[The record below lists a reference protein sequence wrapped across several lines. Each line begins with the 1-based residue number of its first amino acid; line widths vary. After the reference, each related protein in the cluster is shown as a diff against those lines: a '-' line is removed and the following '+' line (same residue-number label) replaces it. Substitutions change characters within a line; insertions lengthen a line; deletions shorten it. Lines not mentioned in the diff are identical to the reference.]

1 MSERSEPH
9 SKSERS
15 EPHSKSDDSPGIF
28 ARLGVPTI
36 INAAGPAT
44 RLGGGRADPKV
55 AAAVAD
61 AMGQCVAIETLQER
75 ASEIIAEHTGAEAG
89 LVTSGAA
96 AALLLAAAAS
106 LTGLD
111 PARMGRLPH
120 VAGRNRIL
128 IPRSHRNLYDHALRT
143 AGAELVEVGIADR
156 FAGAGVRDTEA
167 WELGA
172 AIDER
177 TAAIAYVA
185 QSYSQP
191 PLEQVIAAAHARG
204 VPVIV
209 DAAGRLPPQSN
220 LRAFIDAGAD
230 LVCFSGGKA
239 IGGPQGTGIL
249 CGRRRLVGAAAL
261 QPFDQDVLPE
271 LWRPPSWIAGEPP
284 LAGAPHHGIGRPC
297 KVGKEQIA
305 GLLVALQRFA
315 AVPDSERIAG
325 WRRLSDRLVE
335 LLSDAPCTVHLDDG
349 RDGTPIVEVRPE
361 RADAL
366 ELTAALQR
374 GDPAIHVNAGGVR
387 EGVLRLSPACLSER
401 DVAVIGDRLR
411 ALL

>member
-1 MSERSEPH
+1 MRERN
-9 SKSERS
+9 
-15 EPHSKSDDSPGIF
+15 EPHSKSDAAPSIF

-44 RLGGGRADPKV
+44 RLGGGRADPEV
-55 AAAVAD
+55 AAAVAE

-96 AALLLAAAAS
+96 AALLLGAAAC

-111 PARMGRLPH
+111 PDRMGRLPH

-156 FAGAGVRDTEA
+156 FSGAGVRDTEA

-191 PLEQVIAAAHARG
+191 PLEQVIAEAHAHG
-204 VPVIV
+204 LPVIV

-261 QPFDQDVLPE
+261 QLFDQDVLPE
-271 LWRPPSWIAGEPP
+271 LWRPPSWIACEPP

-315 AVPDSERIAG
+315 AIPDRERIAG
-325 WRRLSDRLVE
+325 WRRLSDRLVD
-335 LLSDAPCTVHLDDG
+335 LLDDAPCQATIDDS
-349 RDGTPIVEVRPE
+349 RDGTPVVDVRPE
-361 RADAL
+361 RRDAL
-366 ELTAALQR
+366 ELTTALQ
-374 GDPAIHVNAGGVR
+374 GGAPPIHVNAGGVR
-387 EGVLRLSPACLSER
+387 EGLLRFSPACLSE
-401 DVAVIGDRLR
+401 DEVAVIGDRLR

>member
-1 MSERSEPH
+1 MSDS
-9 SKSERS
+9 
-15 EPHSKSDDSPGIF
+15 SPGIF
-28 ARLGVPTI
+28 ASLGVPTI

-44 RLGGGRADPKV
+44 RLGGGRADPAV
-55 AAAVAD
+55 AAAVAE

-75 ASEIIAEHTGAEAG
+75 ASQIIAEHTGAEAG

-96 AALLLAAAAS
+96 AALLLAAAAC

-111 PARMGRLPH
+111 PDRMGRLPH
-120 VAGRNRIL
+120 VAGRSRIL

-143 AGAELVEVGIADR
+143 AGAELVEIGIADR
-156 FAGAGVRDTEA
+156 FSGAGVRDTEA

-172 AIDER
+172 AIDDR

-191 PLEQVIAAAHARG
+191 PLEQVIAQAHARG

-220 LRAFIDAGAD
+220 LRAFVDAGAD

-261 QPFDQDVLPE
+261 QLFDQDVMPE

-284 LAGAPHHGIGRPC
+284 IAGAPHHGIGRPC

-315 AVPDSERIAG
+315 AVPDRERIAG

-335 LLSDAPCTVHLDDG
+335 LLNGAPCQVRLDDS
-349 RDGTPIVEVRPE
+349 RDGTPIVEVRPD
-361 RADAL
+361 RGDAL
-366 ELTAALQR
+366 ALTAALQD
-374 GDPAIHVNAGGVR
+374 GDPPIHVNAGGVR
-387 EGVLRLSPACLSER
+387 EGLLRLNPTCLSDPE
-401 DVAVIGDRLR
+401 VEAIGERLR

>member
-1 MSERSEPH
+1 MPV
-9 SKSERS
+9 
-15 EPHSKSDDSPGIF
+15 SDRPPGIF

-44 RLGGGRADPKV
+44 RLGGGRADPEV
-55 AAAVAD
+55 AAAVAE
-61 AMGQCVAIETLQER
+61 AMGHCVAIDALQER
-75 ASEIIAEHTGAEAG
+75 ASQIIAQHTGAEAG

-96 AALLLAAAAS
+96 AALLLGAAAC

-111 PARMGRLPH
+111 PGRMGRLPH

-156 FAGAGVRDTEA
+156 FSGAGVRDTEA

-185 QSYSQP
+185 QPHSQP
-191 PLEQVIAAAHARG
+191 PLERVIAEAHGRG

-220 LRAFIDAGAD
+220 LRAFVAAGAD

-261 QPFDQDVLPE
+261 QLFDQDVLPE
-271 LWRPPSWIAGEPP
+271 LWRPPAWIADEPP
-284 LAGAPHHGIGRPC
+284 MAGAPHHGIGRPC

-315 AVPDSERIAG
+315 AVSDGERIAG
-325 WRRLSDRLVE
+325 WRRLAERLAE
-335 LLSDAPCTVHLDDG
+335 SLSGAPCAVSVHG
-349 RDGTPIVEVRPE
+349 GGGGAPAVEVRPE
-361 RADAL
+361 RRSAL
-366 ELTAALQR
+366 EVTAALQR
-374 GDPAIHVNAGGVR
+374 GDPAIYVNAGGVR
-387 EGVLRLSPACLSER
+387 EGALRIDPTCLSDPE
-401 DVAVIGDRLR
+401 VAVIADRLR

>member
-1 MSERSEPH
+1 MSEP
-9 SKSERS
+9 
-15 EPHSKSDDSPGIF
+15 PQGIF

-36 INAAGPAT
+36 INASGPAT
-44 RLGGGRADPKV
+44 RLGGGRADPEV
-55 AAAVAD
+55 AAAVAA
-61 AMGQCVAIETLQER
+61 AMGDCVAIDALQER
-75 ASEIIAEHTGAEAG
+75 ASQIIAEHTGAEAG

-96 AALLLAAAAS
+96 AALLLGAAAC

-111 PARMGRLPH
+111 PDRMSRLPH
-120 VAGRNRIL
+120 VQGRNRIL
-128 IPRSHRNLYDHALRT
+128 IPRSHRNLYDHAIRT

-156 FAGAGVRDTEA
+156 FSGAGVRDTEA

-185 QSYSQP
+185 QPYSQP
-191 PLEQVIAAAHARG
+191 PLEQVIAQAHGRG

-220 LRAFIDAGAD
+220 LRAFVAAGAD

-249 CGRRRLVGAAAL
+249 CGNRRLVGAAAL
-261 QPFDQDVLPE
+261 QLFDQDVLPE
-271 LWRPPSWIAGEPP
+271 LWRPPAWIADAPI
-284 LAGAPHHGIGRPC
+284 AGAPHHGIGRPC

-315 AVPDSERIAG
+315 ATPDEDRIAG
-325 WRRLSDRLVE
+325 WRRLADRLAD
-335 LLSDAPCTVHLDDG
+335 LLRGAPCRVRVDDG
-349 RDGTPIVEVRPE
+349 GDGVPIVEVRPE
-361 RADAL
+361 RRSAL
-366 ELTAALQR
+366 EVTDALQR
-374 GDPAIHVNAGGVR
+374 GDPAIYVNAGGVR
-387 EGVLRLSPACLSER
+387 EGVLRFNPTCLSAPEA
-401 DVAVIGDRLR
+401 AVIAGRLR

>member
-9 SKSERS
+9 SKS
-15 EPHSKSDDSPGIF
+15 DIAPGIF

-44 RLGGGRADPKV
+44 RLGGGRADPEV
-55 AAAVAD
+55 AAAVAE

-96 AALLLAAAAS
+96 AALLLAAAAC

-111 PARMGRLPH
+111 PGRMGRLPH

-156 FAGAGVRDTEA
+156 FSGAGVRDTEA

-172 AIDER
+172 AVDER

-191 PLEQVIAAAHARG
+191 PLEQVIAEAHARG
-204 VPVIV
+204 LPVIV

-261 QPFDQDVLPE
+261 QLFDQDVLPE
-271 LWRPPSWIAGEPP
+271 LWRPPSWIACEPP

-315 AVPDSERIAG
+315 AVPDRERIAG

-335 LLSDAPCTVHLDDG
+335 LLRDTPCHATIDDG

-361 RADAL
+361 RRDAL
-366 ELTAALQR
+366 ELTTALQG
-374 GDPAIHVNAGGVR
+374 GDPPIHVNAGGVR
-387 EGVLRLSPACLSER
+387 EGLLRFSPACLSEPE
-401 DVAVIGDRLR
+401 VAVIGDRLR

>member
-1 MSERSEPH
+1 M
-9 SKSERS
+9 
-15 EPHSKSDDSPGIF
+15 
-28 ARLGVPTI
+28 
-36 INAAGPAT
+36 
-44 RLGGGRADPKV
+44 GGGRADPEV
-55 AAAVAD
+55 AAAVAE

-75 ASEIIAEHTGAEAG
+75 AGEIIAEHTGAEAG

-96 AALLLAAAAS
+96 AALLLAAAAC

-111 PARMGRLPH
+111 PDRMGRLPH

-156 FAGAGVRDTEA
+156 FSGAGVRDTEA

-172 AIDER
+172 AIDDR

-191 PLEQVIAAAHARG
+191 PLEQVIAEAHARG

-261 QPFDQDVLPE
+261 QLFDQDVLPE
-271 LWRPPSWIAGEPP
+271 LWRPPSWITGEPP

-315 AVPDSERIAG
+315 AVPDRERIAG

-335 LLSDAPCTVHLDDG
+335 LLDGAPCRATIDDG

-361 RADAL
+361 RRDAL
-366 ELTAALQR
+366 ELTTALQG
-374 GDPAIHVNAGGVR
+374 GDPPIHVNAGGVR
-387 EGVLRLSPACLSER
+387 EGLLRFSPACLSEPE
-401 DVAVIGDRLR
+401 VAVIGDRLR

>member
-1 MSERSEPH
+1 MPVSGRP
-9 SKSERS
+9 
-15 EPHSKSDDSPGIF
+15 PGIF

-44 RLGGGRADPKV
+44 RLGGGRADTEV
-55 AAAVAD
+55 AAAVAE
-61 AMGQCVAIETLQER
+61 AMAECVAIDALQER
-75 ASEIIAEHTGAEAG
+75 ASQIIARHTGAEAG

-96 AALLLAAAAS
+96 AALLLGAAAC

-111 PARMGRLPH
+111 PGRMGRLPH

-156 FAGAGVRDTEA
+156 FSGAGVRDTEA

-172 AIDER
+172 AIDDR

-185 QSYSQP
+185 QPYSQP
-191 PLEQVIAAAHARG
+191 PLKRVIAEAHRRG

-209 DAAGRLPPQSN
+209 DAAGRLPPQGN
-220 LRAFIDAGAD
+220 LRAFITAGAD

-261 QPFDQDVLPE
+261 QLFDQDVLPE
-271 LWRPPSWIAGEPP
+271 LWRPPSWLADEPP
-284 LAGAPHHGIGRPC
+284 MAGAPHHGIGRPC

-315 AVPDSERIAG
+315 ATPDDERTAG
-325 WRRLSDRLVE
+325 WRRRAERVAESLSG
-335 LLSDAPCTVHLDDG
+335 APCRVRVDEGGDGVPTVE
-349 RDGTPIVEVRPE
+349 IRPL
-361 RADAL
+361 RRSAL
-366 ELTAALQR
+366 EVTAALQR
-374 GDPAIHVNAGGVR
+374 GDPAIYVNAGGVR
-387 EGVLRLSPACLSER
+387 QGALLVNPTCLSDSEAAV
-401 DVAVIGDRLR
+401 VADRLH

>member
-1 MSERSEPH
+1 MPV
-9 SKSERS
+9 
-15 EPHSKSDDSPGIF
+15 SDRPPGIF
-28 ARLGVPTI
+28 ARLGVPAI

-44 RLGGGRADPKV
+44 RLGGGRADPEV
-55 AAAVAD
+55 AAAVAE
-61 AMGQCVAIETLQER
+61 AMGHCVAIDALQER
-75 ASEIIAEHTGAEAG
+75 ASQIIAQHTGAEAG

-96 AALLLAAAAS
+96 AALLLGAAAC

-111 PARMGRLPH
+111 PGRMGRLPH

-156 FAGAGVRDTEA
+156 FSGAGVRDTEA

-185 QSYSQP
+185 QPHSQP
-191 PLEQVIAAAHARG
+191 PLERVIAEAHGRG

-220 LRAFIDAGAD
+220 LRAFVAAGAD

-261 QPFDQDVLPE
+261 QLFDQDVLPE
-271 LWRPPSWIAGEPP
+271 LWRPPSWIADEPP
-284 LAGAPHHGIGRPC
+284 MAGAPHHGIGRPC

-315 AVPDSERIAG
+315 AVSDGERIAG
-325 WRRLSDRLVE
+325 WRRLAERLAE
-335 LLSDAPCTVHLDDG
+335 SLSGAPCAVRVDG
-349 RDGTPIVEVRPE
+349 GGGGVPAVEVRPE
-361 RADAL
+361 RRSAL
-366 ELTAALQR
+366 EVTAALQR
-374 GDPAIHVNAGGVR
+374 GDPAIYVNAGGVR
-387 EGVLRLSPACLSER
+387 EGALRIDPTCLSDPE
-401 DVAVIGDRLR
+401 VAVIADRLR

>member
-1 MSERSEPH
+1 MSERND
-9 SKSERS
+9 
-15 EPHSKSDDSPGIF
+15 PHSKSDAAPGIF
-28 ARLGVPTI
+28 SRLGVPTI

-44 RLGGGRADPKV
+44 RLGGGRADPEV
-55 AAAVAD
+55 AAAVAE

-75 ASEIIAEHTGAEAG
+75 ASEIIADHTGAEAG

-96 AALLLAAAAS
+96 AALLLAAAAC

-111 PARMGRLPH
+111 PDRMGRLPH

-156 FAGAGVRDTEA
+156 FSGAGVRDTET

-185 QSYSQP
+185 QSYAQP
-191 PLEQVIAAAHARG
+191 PLEQVIAEAHAHG
-204 VPVIV
+204 LPVIV
-209 DAAGRLPPQSN
+209 DAAGRLPPKSN

-261 QPFDQDVLPE
+261 QLFDQDVLPE
-271 LWRPPSWIAGEPP
+271 LWRPPSWIACEPP

-315 AVPDSERIAG
+315 AVSDRERIAS
-325 WRRLSDRLVE
+325 WRRLSDHLLE
-335 LLSDAPCTVHLDDG
+335 LLGGTPCQVRLDDS

-361 RADAL
+361 RRDAL
-366 ELTAALQR
+366 ELTTALQG
-374 GDPAIHVNAGGVR
+374 GDPPIHVNAGGVR
-387 EGVLRLSPACLSER
+387 EGLLRFSPACLSEPE
-401 DVAVIGDRLR
+401 VAVIGDRLR

>member
-1 MSERSEPH
+1 MPV
-9 SKSERS
+9 
-15 EPHSKSDDSPGIF
+15 SDPPPGIF

-36 INAAGPAT
+36 INASGPAT
-44 RLGGGRADPKV
+44 RLGGGRADPEV
-55 AAAVAD
+55 AAAVAE
-61 AMGQCVAIETLQER
+61 AMGDCVAIDTLQER

-96 AALLLAAAAS
+96 AALLLGAAAC

-111 PARMGRLPH
+111 PDRMGRLPH

-128 IPRSHRNLYDHALRT
+128 IPRSHRNLYDHAIRT
-143 AGAELVEVGIADR
+143 AGADLVEVGIADR
-156 FAGAGVRDTEA
+156 FAGAGVRDTEG

-185 QSYSQP
+185 QPYSQP
-191 PLEQVIAAAHARG
+191 PLEQVIAEAHGRG

-209 DAAGRLPPQSN
+209 DAAGRLPPQAN
-220 LRAFIDAGAD
+220 LRAFVAAGAD

-261 QPFDQDVLPE
+261 QLFDQDVLPE
-271 LWRPPSWIAGEPP
+271 LWRPPAWIAGEPP
-284 LAGAPHHGIGRPC
+284 IAGAPHHGIGRPC

-315 AVPDSERIAG
+315 AIPDDERITG
-325 WRRLSDRLVE
+325 WRRIAERLAE
-335 LLSDAPCTVHLDDG
+335 LLSGAPCEVRVNDG
-349 RDGTPIVEVRPE
+349 RDGVPTVEVRPE
-361 RADAL
+361 RRSAL
-366 ELTAALQR
+366 EVIAALQR
-374 GDPAIHVNAGGVR
+374 GDPAIYVNAGGVR
-387 EGVLRLSPACLSER
+387 EGALRFNPTCLSDPEA
-401 DVAVIGDRLR
+401 AVIADRLR

>member
-1 MSERSEPH
+1 MPV
-9 SKSERS
+9 
-15 EPHSKSDDSPGIF
+15 SDRPPGIF

-44 RLGGGRADPKV
+44 RLGGGRADPEV
-55 AAAVAD
+55 VAAVAE
-61 AMGQCVAIETLQER
+61 AMGECVAIDALQER
-75 ASEIIAEHTGAEAG
+75 ASRIIAQHTGAEAG

-96 AALLLAAAAS
+96 AALLLGAAAC

-111 PARMGRLPH
+111 PGRMGRLPH

-128 IPRSHRNLYDHALRT
+128 IPRSHRNLYDHAIRT

-156 FAGAGVRDTEA
+156 FSGAGVRDTEA

-185 QSYSQP
+185 QPYSQP
-191 PLEQVIAAAHARG
+191 PLERVIAEAHARG

-209 DAAGRLPPQSN
+209 DAAGRLPPQAN
-220 LRAFIDAGAD
+220 LRAFVAAGAD

-261 QPFDQDVLPE
+261 QLFDQDVLPE
-271 LWRPPSWIAGEPP
+271 LWRPPSWLANEPP
-284 LAGAPHHGIGRPC
+284 MAGAPHHGIGRPC

-315 AVPDSERIAG
+315 AVPDQERTAG
-325 WRRLSDRLVE
+325 WRRRSERLAQSLSGAQCGVRVD
-335 LLSDAPCTVHLDDG
+335 DAGDG
-349 RDGTPIVEVRPE
+349 VPTVEVRP
-361 RADAL
+361 RRRSAL
-366 ELTAALQR
+366 EVTAALQR
-374 GDPAIHVNAGGVR
+374 GDPAIYVNAGGVR
-387 EGVLRLSPACLSER
+387 EGALRLNPTCLSDAE
-401 DVAVIGDRLR
+401 AEVIADRLK

>member
-1 MSERSEPH
+1 MSEP
-9 SKSERS
+9 
-15 EPHSKSDDSPGIF
+15 PQGIF

-36 INAAGPAT
+36 INASGPAT
-44 RLGGGRADPKV
+44 RLGGGRADPEV
-55 AAAVAD
+55 AAAVAA
-61 AMGQCVAIETLQER
+61 AMGHCVAIEALQER

-96 AALLLAAAAS
+96 AALLLGAAAC

-111 PARMGRLPH
+111 PDRMGRLPH
-120 VAGRNRIL
+120 VQGRNRIL
-128 IPRSHRNLYDHALRT
+128 IPRSHRNLYDHAIRT

-156 FAGAGVRDTEA
+156 FSGAGVRDTEA

-185 QSYSQP
+185 QPYSQP
-191 PLEQVIAAAHARG
+191 PLEQVIAQAHGRG

-220 LRAFIDAGAD
+220 LRAFVAAGAD

-261 QPFDQDVLPE
+261 QLFDQDVLPE
-271 LWRPPSWIAGEPP
+271 LWRPPSWISDEPI
-284 LAGAPHHGIGRPC
+284 AGAPHHGIGRPC

-315 AVPDSERIAG
+315 ATPDGDRIAG
-325 WRRLSDRLVE
+325 WRRLADRLAD
-335 LLSDAPCTVHLDDG
+335 LLRDAPCRVRVDDG
-349 RDGTPIVEVRPE
+349 RDGVPIVEVRPE
-361 RADAL
+361 RRSAL
-366 ELTAALQR
+366 EVTAALQR
-374 GDPAIHVNAGGVR
+374 GDPAIYVNAGGVR
-387 EGVLRLSPACLSER
+387 EGVLRFNPTCLSDPEA
-401 DVAVIGDRLR
+401 AVIAGRLR

>member
-1 MSERSEPH
+1 MR
-9 SKSERS
+9 ERS
-15 EPHSKSDDSPGIF
+15 EPHSKSDGSPGLF

-44 RLGGGRADPKV
+44 RLGGGRADPEV
-55 AAAVAD
+55 AAAVAE

-96 AALLLAAAAS
+96 AALLLAAAAC

-111 PARMGRLPH
+111 PDRMGRLPH

-156 FAGAGVRDTEA
+156 FSGAGVRDTEA
-167 WELGA
+167 WELDA

-191 PLEQVIAAAHARG
+191 PLEQVITAAHTRG

-261 QPFDQDVLPE
+261 QLFDQDVLPE
-271 LWRPPSWIAGEPP
+271 LWRPPSWIAEEPP

-315 AVPDSERIAG
+315 AIPDSERIAG

-335 LLSDAPCTVHLDDG
+335 LLHGAPCRVRVDDS
-349 RDGTPIVEVRPE
+349 RDGTPIVEVSPE

-366 ELTAALQR
+366 ELTATLQR
-374 GDPAIHVNAGGVR
+374 GAPAIHVNAGAVR
-387 EGVLRLSPACLSER
+387 EGVLRFSPACLSAH

>member
-9 SKSERS
+9 SKSEA
-15 EPHSKSDDSPGIF
+15 PQGIF

-44 RLGGGRADPKV
+44 RLGGGRADPEV
-55 AAAVAD
+55 AAAVAE
-61 AMGQCVAIETLQER
+61 AMGHCVAIETLQER
-75 ASEIIAEHTGAEAG
+75 ASEIIAGHTGAEAG

-96 AALLLAAAAS
+96 AALLLGAAAC

-111 PARMGRLPH
+111 PGRMGRLPR

-156 FAGAGVRDTEA
+156 FSGAGVRDTEA

-191 PLEQVIAAAHARG
+191 PLKQVIAAAHARD

-261 QPFDQDVLPE
+261 QLFDQDVLPE
-271 LWRPPSWIAGEPP
+271 LWQPPSWIAGEPP

-315 AVPDSERIAG
+315 AVSDGERIAG

-335 LLSDAPCTVHLDDG
+335 LLRGAPCQVRVDDR

-361 RADAL
+361 RRDAL
-366 ELTAALQR
+366 ELTTALQG
-374 GDPAIHVNAGGVR
+374 GDPPIHVNAGGVR
-387 EGVLRLSPACLSER
+387 EGLLRFSPACLSDPE
-401 DVAVIGDRLR
+401 VAVIGDRLR

>member
-1 MSERSEPH
+1 MSEP
-9 SKSERS
+9 
-15 EPHSKSDDSPGIF
+15 PQGIF

-36 INAAGPAT
+36 INASGPAT
-44 RLGGGRADPKV
+44 RLGGGRADPEV
-55 AAAVAD
+55 AAAVAA
-61 AMGQCVAIETLQER
+61 AMGDCVAIEALQER
-75 ASEIIAEHTGAEAG
+75 ASQIIAEHTGAEAG

-96 AALLLAAAAS
+96 AALLLGAAAC

-111 PARMGRLPH
+111 PDRMRRLPH
-120 VAGRNRIL
+120 VQGRNRIL
-128 IPRSHRNLYDHALRT
+128 IPRSHRNLYDHAIRT

-156 FAGAGVRDTEA
+156 FSGAGVRDTEA

-185 QSYSQP
+185 QPYSQP
-191 PLEQVIAAAHARG
+191 PLEQVIAQAHGRG

-220 LRAFIDAGAD
+220 LRAFVAAGAD

-249 CGRRRLVGAAAL
+249 CGSRRLVGAAAL
-261 QPFDQDVLPE
+261 QLFDQDVLPE
-271 LWRPPSWIAGEPP
+271 LWRPPSWIADAPI
-284 LAGAPHHGIGRPC
+284 AGAPHHGIGRPC

-315 AVPDSERIAG
+315 ATPDGDRIAG
-325 WRRLSDRLVE
+325 WRRIADRLAG
-335 LLSDAPCTVHLDDG
+335 LLGGAPCRVWVRVDDG
-349 RDGTPIVEVRPE
+349 GGGVPIVEVRPE
-361 RADAL
+361 RRSAL
-366 ELTAALQR
+366 EVTAALQR
-374 GDPAIHVNAGGVR
+374 GDPAIYVNAGGVR
-387 EGVLRLSPACLSER
+387 EGVLRFNPTCLSDSEA
-401 DVAVIGDRLR
+401 AVIAGRLR